1 VTATPAAAPPGV
13 TPGAAPPVTG
23 SSGKVFWIAM
33 ILVAFVGI
41 VGLLVLPFV
50 FPSLDWF
57 GLSSL
62 NDEKTVSVR
71 QGETIP
77 VYWDSPLVQKAT
89 VTVRSPGKAVNV
101 YVVLKSDLAAAIEQA
116 EKGNAPP
123 NPLAS
128 KPWVESTTVEVEP
141 GKKPFAVLLQTKT
154 PRADVTVT
162 VKGK

>member
-1 VTATPAAAPPGV
+1 VTASPGQAPPGA
-13 TPGAAPPVTG
+13 TPGAVPPVAG
-23 SSGKVFWIAM
+23 GSGKVFWIATL
-33 ILVAFVGI
+33 LVVFVGI

-57 GLSSL
+57 GLASL

-71 QGETIP
+71 PGET
-77 VYWDSPLVQKAT
+77 VRVFWDSPLVQKAT
-89 VTVRSPGKAVNV
+89 VTVKSPGKPVNV
-101 YVVLKSDLAAAIEQA
+101 YVILKSELAAATEQT

-123 NPLAS
+123 TTLAS

-141 GKKPFAVLLQTKT
+141 GKKPFVLLLQTKT